1 MGASFF
7 ETMRGTLTD
16 AHGAAHP
23 LEFCIKAEAS
33 SLWRFLLD
41 GRTRASGVVFAPP
54 WASDVACAGALTITL
69 PRGRRIVYRLTF
81 SGPDGAAWELRG
93 HKTWSPRHPLRS
105 LAELPVTLAPA
116 GSPTTV
122 AARGLVRFD
131 LGELPAFLRSWSPLA
146 RFGRH
151 PLGPRSPWLPAETA
165 ALPERLTATLC
176 ALGEAELEPGEHV
189 PGADAR
195 AEALARELLDQGGAL
210 AVLGYAALLLWLDA
224 AALLR
229 ERRAFRHLDV
239 ATRRRLLAHLARTPG
254 AGAMDLLRARL
265 VSVIGLPF
273 RTAQFDRPEYLRSIG
288 HPDLTAPAHPR
299 EKPPRWLRQV
309 TAAEALDA
317 HSDVHADVCVI
328 GTGAAGAPL
337 AMHLAQAGFAVV
349 MLEEGRYT
357 DRHDYVGSPLARMDA
372 LWRRRGLDVTLG
384 TPLAIPTGRVVG
396 GTTTINSGTCF
407 ATPDAVLS
415 AWQRELGFPDDF
427 APERWRRHSERAR
440 AALQVTPAGP
450 REVGPIGP
458 LVARGADALGL
469 EHGPLPRNAPGCT
482 AAGVCIFGCPEG
494 AKRSADIAYVPRA
507 LKAGA
512 ALFTGLPA
520 TRLLMR
526 GGRVVAVEAR
536 GADRHGVAKTLR
548 VYASQVVVATGA
560 LQSPLLLRD
569 NGLRL
574 PGIGKN
580 LSVHPALGMVARTH
594 EAIDQWHSV
603 PQGYGMLA
611 PGVEGVRF
619 EGFYLPPQ
627 LLAGFLPMRGAELTG
642 WMDDLGR
649 IAQFGFMVR
658 DGGDGSVHRGPG
670 GRPLIRYRLSARSR
684 SRLAQGAGLLAEVM
698 LRGGADEV
706 LTGILTHPR
715 VTTVEAA
722 QALCTGHLQTRAF
735 TLLGCHPLGTCAMG
749 ADPRYA
755 VVDFDHRV
763 YGTDNLY
770 VVDGSTVPTSLGVN
784 PQMTIMAFAFRAAE
798 RIATRLESPA
808 AAWPP

>member
-16 AHGAAHP
+16 AEGAEHP
-23 LEFCIKAEAS
+23 LEFCLKAEAS
-33 SLWRFLLD
+33 SLWRFLTG

-54 WASDVACAGALTITL
+54 WASEVACAGALTIEL
-69 PRGRRIVYRLTF
+69 PRGRHIVYRLTF
-81 SGPDGAAWELRG
+81 RGPDGAAWELRG
-93 HKTWSPRHPLRS
+93 EKTWSPLHPLRS
-105 LAELPVTLAPA
+105 LTELPMTLAPA
-116 GSPTTV
+116 ASPTAV
-122 AARGLVRFD
+122 VARGVARFD
-131 LGELPAFLRSWSPLA
+131 FGELPAFLRSWGPMA
-146 RFGRH
+146 RFGRLA
-151 PLGPRSPWLPAETA
+151 LGPRLPWVPTETA
-165 ALPERLTATLC
+165 AFSERFIATLR
-176 ALGEAELEPGEHV
+176 ALAEAELEPGEHV

-195 AEALARELLDQGGAL
+195 TEALAREILDEGEAPTVM
-210 AVLGYAALLLWLDA
+210 AYAALLLWLDA
-224 AALLR
+224 AAVLR

-239 ATRRRLLAHLARTPG
+239 AARRRLLVHLARTPG
-254 AGAMDLLRARL
+254 AGALDLLRARL
-265 VSVIGLPF
+265 VSVIGFPF
-273 RTAQFDRPEYLRSIG
+273 RAAQFDRPEYLQAVG
-288 HPDLTAPAHPR
+288 HPDFTAQAHR
-299 EKPPRWLRQV
+299 AEKPPRWLRQI
-309 TAAEALDA
+309 TDAEALDPE
-317 HSDVHADVCVI
+317 SDVHADVCVI

-349 MLEEGRYT
+349 MIEEGRHT
-357 DRHDYVGSPLARMDA
+357 DRHDYVGSPLARMNA
-372 LWRRRGLDVTLG
+372 LYRRRGLDVTIG
-384 TPLAIPTGRVVG
+384 TPLAIPTGRAVG

-415 AWQRELGFPDDF
+415 AWQRELGFPEDF

-450 REVGPIGP
+450 REVGAIGP

-469 EHGPLPRNAPGCT
+469 EHGPLPRNAPGCDG
-482 AAGVCIFGCPEG
+482 AGVCIFGCPEG
-494 AKRSADIAYVPRA
+494 AKRSADVAYVPRA
-507 LKAGA
+507 LEAGA

-520 TRLLMR
+520 ARLLMR
-526 GGRVVAVEAR
+526 GDRVVAVEAR

-594 EAIDQWHSV
+594 QAMNQWHSV

-611 PGVEGVRF
+611 HGVEGVRF

-684 SRLAQGAGLLAEVM
+684 ARLAQGAGILAEVM

-722 QALCTGHLQTRAF
+722 RALRTAHIPTGAF

-798 RIATRLESPA
+798 RIAARLEVA
-808 AAWPP
+808 AAA